1 MRLCHRPDGSTS
13 PKYKLLCLYHLN
25 LFYQIQAA
33 LVFNRDTC
41 CHLVLCLWLLPF
53 HCKSS
58 SMFIRPPHNPSANL
72 FVCPSV
78 YVSVRPSLCL
88 SVSYARPP
96 FYLFAYSSIC
106 ATICPSTSISLSL
119 CQSIYLSSLC
129 LSFILCI
136 MLNVIML
143 NGTMLIDVI
152 GNDIQHNNIQHCD
165 TQYNGHIEAFSAH
178 VR

>member
-1 MRLCHRPDGSTS
+1 MRLCHPPDGSTS

-33 LVFNRDTC
+33 LAFNRDMC
-41 CHLVLCLWLLPF
+41 CYLVLCLQLLPF

-88 SVSYARPP
+88 SVSYVNEPVC
-96 FYLFAYSSIC
+96 LFAFSSKC
-106 ATICPSTSISLSL
+106 AAICPSVCLSF
-119 CQSIYLSSLC
+119 CQSIHLSLYGSPCTSIQGILKGEVSLYC
-129 LSFILCI
+129 WPPVWLVWNQLYDQRGPRTHPEE
-136 MLNVIML
+136 MLVTTVTSI
-143 NGTMLIDVI
+143 
-152 GNDIQHNNIQHCD
+152 
-165 TQYNGHIEAFSAH
+165 YNW
-178 VR
+178 